1 MFNGR
6 IRGLGPRYCPS
17 IEDKIDRFAEKD
29 AHQLF
34 IEPEGRDT
42 CEVYI
47 NGFSSSL
54 PEDVQY
60 KALRKVAGLEE
71 VKMFR
76 PGYAIEYDFFPPT
89 QLQLTL
95 ETHLVSG
102 LFFAGQINGTT
113 GYEEAACQ
121 GLMAGLNAALQV
133 RELSPLVLKRS
144 EAYIGVLIDDLV
156 NKGTQEPYRMF
167 TSRAEYRILLRQDN
181 ADLRLTPLAHRLGL
195 RGSGDRMDRV
205 RDKEA
210 AVASIEAYFR
220 EVSVSPDT
228 VNGYLERVGSTPMVQ
243 RMKLYNILLRP
254 QVDLV
259 GLSAQ
264 VPELGAFVAGFD
276 REILDLAE
284 TGIKYEGYIRKEE
297 EMVMKVSRLE
307 ELALGEGIDYHSL
320 TALSMEARDKLHRAR
335 PRTIGQ
341 ASRIS
346 GVNPADVSVLL
357 VHLGR

>member
-1 MFNGR
+1 
-6 IRGLGPRYCPS
+6 
-17 IEDKIDRFAEKD
+17 
-29 AHQLF
+29 
-34 IEPEGRDT
+34 
-42 CEVYI
+42 
-47 NGFSSSL
+47 
-54 PEDVQY
+54 
-60 KALRKVAGLEE
+60 
-71 VKMFR
+71 
-76 PGYAIEYDFFPPT
+76 
-89 QLQLTL
+89 
-95 ETHLVSG
+95 
-102 LFFAGQINGTT
+102 
-113 GYEEAACQ
+113 
-121 GLMAGLNAALQV
+121 
-133 RELSPLVLKRS
+133 
-144 EAYIGVLIDDLV
+144 
-156 NKGTQEPYRMF
+156 
-167 TSRAEYRILLRQDN
+167 
-181 ADLRLTPLAHRLGL
+181 
-195 RGSGDRMDRV
+195 
-205 RDKEA
+205 
-210 AVASIEAYFR
+210 
-220 EVSVSPDT
+220 
-228 VNGYLERVGSTPMVQ
+228 MVQ